1 MSKKKKI
8 ILIVSM
14 VLVLALAAYVN
25 IYLLTNDG
33 DTGDDTT
40 PTASFFVTYRADR
53 QETRSYEIQQLD
65 EILAIEGE
73 EYAQAR
79 ADAMEQKLKLVS
91 VSELELLL
99 ETLLKAQ
106 GFEDAVVS
114 ISTTS
119 DNINVIVDAD
129 ELTRED
135 TAVIYNII
143 ISEVSTTP
151 DYIRILPV

>member
-25 IYLLTNDG
+25 IYLLTND
-33 DTGDDTT
+33 DKGDDTT
-40 PTASFFVTYRADR
+40 PTANFFVTYRTDR

-65 EILAIEGE
+65 EIIAIEGD

-79 ADAMEQKLKLVS
+79 ADAVAQKLKLVT

-106 GFEDAVVS
+106 GYEDAVVS
-114 ISTTS
+114 ISTTT
-119 DNINVIVDAD
+119 DNINVIVDC
-129 ELTRED
+129 EEITRED

-143 ISEVSTTP
+143 TSETSTTP
-151 DYIRILPV
+151 DYIRILGI

>member
-14 VLVLALAAYVN
+14 VLVLAVAAYVN
-25 IYLLTNDG
+25 IYLLTKPD
-33 DTGDDTT
+33 
-40 PTASFFVTYRADR
+40 TASDVTETAGFFVTYRTDR

-65 EILAIEGE
+65 EIIAIEGD
-73 EYAQAR
+73 EYSQAR

-91 VSELELLL
+91 VAELELLL

-119 DNINVIVDAD
+119 DNINVIVDCD

-135 TAVIYNII
+135 TAVIYNVITT
-143 ISEVSTTP
+143 ETSTTP
-151 DYIRILPV
+151 DYIRILGI